1 MPSEKEINIAKKA
14 AILDLIILF
23 GKTPD
28 KTYSAAEIDEIL
40 KAYAIALDE

>member
-23 GKTPD
+23 DKAPD
-28 KTYSAAEIDEIL
+28 KTYTAEEIDKLL